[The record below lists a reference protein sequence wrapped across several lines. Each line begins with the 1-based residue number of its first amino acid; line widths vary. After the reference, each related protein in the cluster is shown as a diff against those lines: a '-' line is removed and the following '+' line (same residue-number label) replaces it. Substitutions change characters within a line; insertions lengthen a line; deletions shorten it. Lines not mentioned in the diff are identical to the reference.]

1 MGACIIIV
9 GCVFGSLV
17 RQRGV
22 LQSRLYS
29 RQDDSITCLFF
40 FYLARR
46 SVGEVPEALPNFA
59 MLFFFSALSR
69 YGNPAGVPCH
79 FVNYFKTGG
88 KPNLT
93 RCKRDSPGYLR
104 MFIKGLLM
112 VVGKLAGHF
121 GET

>member
-59 MLFFFSALSR
+59 MLFFFPRSR
-69 YGNPAGVPCH
+69 AMGIPRECPAISSIISRRAA
-79 FVNYFKTGG
+79 NQI
-88 KPNLT
+88 
-93 RCKRDSPGYLR
+93 LR
-104 MFIKGLLM
+104 
-112 VVGKLAGHF
+112 VVK
-121 GET
+121 ETAQGI